1 MNPFITSAL
10 ISTGQQVLDHC
21 LSAVEKEP
29 QDNGSFTKVL
39 NRQLQENFD
48 VTRYMNDQGLNSPED
63 VAQHLREL
71 KAQLTE
77 NHDLR
82 HTGIP
87 HKNPANTIVQL
98 EDGSY
103 MVKNGELEVTVPQ
116 GSQAHEMAKVIHHL
130 QNWLGKA

>member
-1 MNPFITSAL
+1 MNPLITSAL

-21 LSAVEKEP
+21 LTAVEKNP
-29 QDNGSFTKVL
+29 QDSESFNKVL
-39 NRQLQENFD
+39 NQRLQENFD
-48 VTRYMNDQGLNSPED
+48 VARYMNDQGLNSPAD

-87 HKNPANTIVQL
+87 HKNPANTIVLL

-116 GSQAHEMAKVIHHL
+116 DSQAHEMAKVIHHL
-130 QNWLGKA
+130 QDWLGKA